1 MNKNLIANAV
11 RDMTDEEKARRTQE
25 VETLFKEIDERTK
38 TIHPQTWDEI
48 ADEVRKRARE
58 KNEVQLGIIDRIKL
72 KMLKSKL
79 KLTKKEEKV
88 FDYIYKHTT
97 DYIDEIAFVFWGL
110 ISLAAGAIG
119 AAVTKGAKTGWTIK
133 QWERDQKYFND
144 HPEMLEKAKEILQTD
159 DINAIIGYVNGSDG
173 AAKELYYSLG
183 LQDYYFNA
191 NIAGLEVG
199 AAVFATLVALP
210 IASCLA
216 NAGSCKMSNH
226 LEYKAEKTE
235 EKIDKIKNTGIE
247 ELMEPVM
254 KMKKRVSNM
263 KWHGG
268 YDKRPDQE
276 IINNDIAEVCQVL
289 KI

>member
-1 MNKNLIANAV
+1 MNKKELANAII
-11 RDMTDEEKARRTQE
+11 DMTDEEKTRHAQE
-25 VETLFKEIDERTK
+25 VKELSEEIYQRTE

-58 KNEVQLGIIDRIKL
+58 KNEVQLGIIDKIKL

-88 FDYIYKHTT
+88 FDYICEHT
-97 DYIDEIAFVFWGL
+97 DSYIDGFALTFWGL
-110 ISLAAGAIG
+110 ISACVGAVGAGI
-119 AAVTKGAKTGWTIK
+119 TKAAKTGWTIK

-226 LEYKAEKTE
+226 LEHKAEKTE

-254 KMKKRVSNM
+254 KMKKRVSDM
-263 KWHGG
+263 KWHAG
-268 YDKRPDQE
+268 YDKRPDQGT
-276 IINNDIAEVCQVL
+276 INHDVAEVCQVL